1 MILSSWTKW
10 TGRAA
15 AGVLVTL
22 LAGCGGG
29 DGDAS
34 AGSTSESEVQAV
46 ERFMRDRY
54 LWSDQV
60 PAADLSGVSTAEAA
74 LDALR
79 ARPID
84 RYSFVEARTVAEAF
98 FDQGQTVGLGIGY
111 ATTDANE
118 VVLRFVQPASPA
130 AAAGLARGDRIVAI
144 DGRPVAELISAGTLG
159 DAFGAPRA
167 GVTVTL
173 RVERPAGPIDVPVTK
188 AAYAYQSVQSER
200 VIANGARRVGYVYF
214 SSFVE
219 PARTAWPQALAR
231 LAADGAQDLVID
243 LRDNGGGRL
252 GVAAAVAGTLAPSG
266 AAGQPFWHV
275 RFNAKHAASNYSVA
289 VGANP
294 DNFAFDLIVML
305 TSGTTCS
312 ASELLAFG
320 LRPYRGVDTIGT
332 ATCGKPVGFLPQPV
346 GADKL
351 LNAVTFGGAN
361 RDADAAYFDGL
372 PPRCAAVDDRR
383 KPLGDPDDPLVAAAL
398 SWLRDSRCP
407 AGDATQPKAAQRQPT
422 WSTRPWRGPVDW
434 MGLR

>member
-1 MILSSWTKW
+1 
-10 TGRAA
+10 
-15 AGVLVTL
+15 
-22 LAGCGGG
+22 
-29 DGDAS
+29 
-34 AGSTSESEVQAV
+34 
-46 ERFMRDRY
+46 MRDRY

-60 PAADLSGVSTAEAA
+60 PAVDLSSLGTAEAT

-84 RYSFVEARTVAEAF
+84 RYSYVEPRAVAEAF

-111 ATTDANE
+111 ATIDTNE

-144 DGRPVAELISAGTLG
+144 DGRPVGELISAGTLG
-159 DAFGAPRA
+159 NAFGEPKA

-173 RVERPAGPIDVPVTK
+173 RVERLAGPTDVPVTK
-188 AAYAYQSVQSER
+188 AVYAYQSVQSER
-200 VIANGARRVGYVYF
+200 VIANGARRVGYLYF

-219 PARTAWPQALAR
+219 PARDAWPQALAR
-231 LAADGAQDLVID
+231 LAANGAQDLVID

-252 GVAAAVAGTLAPSG
+252 GVAAAIAGTLAPSG
-266 AAGQPFWHV
+266 AVGQPFWHV
-275 RFNAKHAASNYSVA
+275 RFNAKHSASNYSVA

-294 DNFAFDLIVML
+294 DNFAFDRIVML

-320 LRPYRGVDTIGT
+320 LWPYRGVETIGT
-332 ATCGKPVGFLPQPV
+332 ATCGKPVGFLPRPV

-361 RDADAAYFDGL
+361 RDAQATYFDGL
-372 PPRCAAVDDRR
+372 PPRCTAADDRR

-398 SWLRDSRCP
+398 VWLRDGRCP
-407 AGDATQPKAAQRQPT
+407 AGDTTTPKTDKRQPMR
-422 WSTRPWRGPVDW
+422 SDQPWRGPVDW